1 VHQGVPGQ
9 NRPAGDGM
17 SLRTMG
23 KGDSKMLII
32 RATKPLVVDY
42 LESHLEGDYHLSKE
56 SLADGIR
63 TMLQDSPDD
72 TLVLTAF
79 EGEEIKA
86 FMVGCTDSTSDHVAL
101 IQAWSDAP
109 IKTWKSMFLRFCI
122 WTEAKGKS
130 FIRAETSRGME
141 KFLEEFKFQ
150 EIARVMS
157 FTVTEENHEEIVDEM
172 IARQSGK
179 VPDDIPNLGSSE
191 AEVTEPSRIE
201 KIAEKIEKGK
211 EKKDAN
217 P

>member
-1 VHQGVPGQ
+1 
-9 NRPAGDGM
+9 
-17 SLRTMG
+17 
-23 KGDSKMLII
+23 MLII

-63 TMLQDSPDD
+63 TMIRDSFDD

-86 FMVGCTDSTSDHVAL
+86 FMVGCSEPASDCVVL

-109 IKTWKSMFLRFCI
+109 LKTWKSMFLRFCL
-122 WTEAKGKS
+122 WAEAKGKS
-130 FIRAETSRGME
+130 YIRAETTRGME
-141 KFLEEFKFQ
+141 QFLKDFKFQ

-157 FTVTEENHEEIVDEM
+157 FRVTEENHEEIVDEM
-172 IARQSGK
+172 IARQSQK

-201 KIAEKIEKGK
+201 QIAERVEKGK
-211 EKKDAN
+211 GKKDAGTA
-217 P
+217 